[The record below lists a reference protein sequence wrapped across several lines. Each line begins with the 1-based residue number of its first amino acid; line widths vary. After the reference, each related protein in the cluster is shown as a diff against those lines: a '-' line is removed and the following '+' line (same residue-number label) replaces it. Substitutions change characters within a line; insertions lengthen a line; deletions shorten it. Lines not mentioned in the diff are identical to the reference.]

1 MEADALEDV
10 VDYAQEHVLLVE
22 SANVELRDHN
32 FYIKGGVLLSQ
43 LTLAALKMLRMSCCT
58 SFSLSS
64 FLMVALVDTFPK

>member
-10 VDYAQEHVLLVE
+10 VDYAQEHVLLAE

-32 FYIKGGVLLSQ
+32 FYINGGVLLSQ